1 MNTHDPHPAN
11 GAMNTDVNDSGPS
24 GRGRVIEFPGRE
36 AAGDDGRPRG
46 WREPTPTVVDG
57 DTVDG
62 RGPLVDP
69 PPAASPAVQPWRREV
84 ERRPV
89 VAPWLRSG
97 EDVRAAARW
106 AAGWLWHATGFH
118 VLRAPLYAARLTA
131 QAPRGV
137 GVALVAVGRWM
148 NDAETRPL
156 RENAVRMGEG
166 DQWLRIAAAREQ
178 RVRVRRRLALAGA
191 LAAAGGAVALYA
203 FAPPWAVAA
212 VVAVG
217 VLVLGKVGTPADRPV
232 TGRSVVTHTAVRL
245 TSDMVIRALGALG
258 LAEINKA
265 LTKGPGVTFPA
276 PITRDGPGWRAD
288 VDLPFGVTVGDIMER
303 RDRLASGLR
312 RPLGCVWPEPAHD
325 AHAGRLVLWVGD
337 QDMSQ
342 TRPGVWP
349 LAKHGRT
356 DLFQPVPFGRDQ
368 RGRTVAV
375 LLMFANVLIGAM
387 PRFGKTFA
395 LRVLVLAAAL
405 DPGAQLRVFELKG
418 TGDLSAVEP
427 VAHHYGAGADEQTLA
442 ACMDSL
448 RDLHR
453 ELDSR
458 AATIRGLPRELCPE
472 NKVTPEL
479 AARRRLGLFTIVAS
493 IDECQELFSHPDYRD
508 EADRLATAIIKRGPA
523 LGIILILATQRPDAK
538 SLPTGVSANVGIRYC
553 LRVMGQVEND
563 MVLGTSAYKNGLRA
577 TTFGPRDK
585 GIGYLVGASDD
596 PQIVRTDYIDSP
608 TAEAIITRAR
618 VAREAAGTITGHAAG
633 EHPDQDGPARSVL
646 ADVAAVFA
654 PGEDRL
660 WSDVIAARLAEQ
672 WPTVYRGATPAGLA
686 AALKPYG
693 LAPAQVWATDPET
706 GEGRNRR
713 GYHREAIS
721 AALAESAACGSAA
734 GVGAAAARTRG
745 NRSGRP
751 RPRAQ
756 DNRPRGAPHDEGD
769 PNHADAAPQNRER
782 VRPDEHT
789 A

>member
-1 MNTHDPHPAN
+1 MSTRTTPGTTSGQPGTGETRAAVTGATPSGEAMDTHEPHPAN
-11 GAMNTDVNDSGPS
+11 GATNVAGSDPVSPE
-24 GRGRVIEFPGRE
+24 RGQVIEFPARE
-36 AAGDDGRPRG
+36 ATADRGRPRRR
-46 WREPTPTVVDG
+46 REPIQTMVDG
-57 DTVDG
+57 GTIDA

-69 PPAASPAVQPWRREV
+69 ESTAGPAVQPWRREV

-89 VAPWLRSG
+89 IAPWLRSA

-106 AAGWLWHATGFH
+106 AAGWFWHATGFH
-118 VLRAPLYAARLTA
+118 LLRAPLYAARLTA
-131 QAPRGV
+131 QAPRGI
-137 GVALVAVGRWM
+137 GVALVAAGHWM

-156 RENAVRMGEG
+156 RENAVRLGEG

-178 RVRVRRRLALAGA
+178 RVRVRRRLALAGV
-191 LAAAGGAVALYA
+191 LAGAGGIVALYA

-212 VVAVG
+212 MVAVG
-217 VLVLGKVGTPADRPV
+217 VLALGRVGTPADRPV
-232 TGRSVVTHTAVRL
+232 TGRSVVTHTAVQL

-368 RGRTVAV
+368 RGRIVSV

-405 DPGAQLRVFELKG
+405 DPGVQLRIFELKG
-418 TGDLSAVEP
+418 TGDLSAAEP

-453 ELDSR
+453 ELDTR
-458 AATIRGLPRELCPE
+458 AVTIRELPRELCPE

-479 AARRRLGLFTIVAS
+479 AARRRLGLFTIVAF

-523 LGIILILATQRPDAK
+523 LGIILVLATQRPDAK
-538 SLPTGVSANVGIRYC
+538 SLPTGVSANVGIRFC

-585 GIGYLVGASDD
+585 GIGYLIGASDD
-596 PQIVRTDYIDSP
+596 PQIVRTDYIDAP

-633 EHPDQDGPARSVL
+633 EHPRDAGPARSVL
-646 ADVAAVFA
+646 ADVASVFA

-660 WSDVIAARLAEQ
+660 WSDVIAARLAEH
-672 WPTVYRGATPAGLA
+672 WPTVYRGTTPASLA

-693 LAPAQVWATDPET
+693 LAPAQVWATDPGT

-713 GYHREAIS
+713 GYHRDAIGEAWRAVAETGRGDS
-721 AALAESAACGSAA
+721 A
-734 GVGAAAARTRG
+734 
-745 NRSGRP
+745 
-751 RPRAQ
+751 
-756 DNRPRGAPHDEGD
+756 
-769 PNHADAAPQNRER
+769 
-782 VRPDEHT
+782 
-789 A
+789 